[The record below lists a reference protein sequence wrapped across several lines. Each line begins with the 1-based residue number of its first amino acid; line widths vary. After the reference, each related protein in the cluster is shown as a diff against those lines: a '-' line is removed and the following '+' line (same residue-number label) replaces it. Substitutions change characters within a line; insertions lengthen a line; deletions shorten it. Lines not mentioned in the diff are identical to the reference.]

1 MGHRRHGQPESQGHR
16 KHSQPES
23 QGHRKHSQPESQGH
37 RKHTPDSQGHR
48 RHRGQTTS
56 DVSRR
61 DFFKTIG
68 AGSIATAVVA
78 GVRDVEAQGPAPI
91 GPAEVPITLTINGLR
106 HQLSVEPRVTLLD
119 AMRTRLDI
127 TGPKRVCDRG
137 ACGACTVI
145 IEPPGD
151 AKSASLGAGG
161 RTYYSCSMLAI
172 EAQGRNIRTVDGLAT
187 GNTLH
192 PVQQAFCDN
201 DGLMCGFCTPGFVMS
216 TVALL
221 EKNPNPT
228 PEQAKKA
235 LDGNL
240 CRCGTNIGVLKAA
253 LAAKGGAR
261 G

>member
-1 MGHRRHGQPESQGHR
+1 MED
-16 KHSQPES
+16 EN
-23 QGHRKHSQPESQGH
+23 
-37 RKHTPDSQGHR
+37 
-48 RHRGQTTS
+48 

-61 DFFKTIG
+61 DFFKTVG
-68 AGSIATAVVA
+68 VGSIASAVVA
-78 GVRDVEAQGPAPI
+78 GVRDVEGQGPAAV
-91 GPAEVPITLTINGLR
+91 GPGEIPVTLTINGRR

-119 AMRTRLDI
+119 AMRTRLEI
-127 TGPKRVCDRG
+127 TGQKRVCDRG

-145 IEPPGD
+145 IE
-151 AKSASLGAGG
+151 G

-172 EAQGRNIRTVDGLAT
+172 EAQGKNIRTVDGLA
-187 GNTLH
+187 GPNTPFDYAQGKLH
-192 PVQQAFCDN
+192 PVQQAFCDH
-201 DGLMCGFCTPGFVMS
+201 DGLMCGFCTPGFVMA

-253 LAAKGGAR
+253 LSAKGVTR

>member
-1 MGHRRHGQPESQGHR
+1 M
-16 KHSQPES
+16 
-23 QGHRKHSQPESQGH
+23 
-37 RKHTPDSQGHR
+37 PDGKK
-48 RHRGQTTS
+48 RGKRPPH
-56 DVSRR
+56 DESRR
-61 DFFKTIG
+61 TFVKSLG
-68 AGSIATAVVA
+68 LGAVVSA
-78 GVRDVEAQGPAPI
+78 SASLGTPSDASARQGQAAL
-91 GPAEVPITLTINGLR
+91 GPGQVPITLTINGQR
-106 HQLSVEPRVTLLD
+106 HQLQVEPRVTLLD

-127 TGPKRVCDRG
+127 TGQKRVCDRG

-145 IEPPGD
+145 ID
-151 AKSASLGAGG
+151 G

-172 EAQGRNIRTVDGLAT
+172 EAQGKNVRTVDGLAN

-201 DGLMCGFCTPGFVMS
+201 DGLMCGFCTPGFVMA

-228 PEQAKKA
+228 PEQAKRA

-253 LAAKGGAR
+253 LSVKGVSR

>member
-1 MGHRRHGQPESQGHR
+1 MQDDHH
-16 KHSQPES
+16 
-23 QGHRKHSQPESQGH
+23 
-37 RKHTPDSQGHR
+37 
-48 RHRGQTTS
+48 

-61 DFFKTIG
+61 DFLKTVG
-68 AGSIATAVVA
+68 VA
-78 GVRDVEAQGPAPI
+78 ASVASAAKVSAAQGPAAV
-91 GPAEVPITLTINGLR
+91 GPDEVAVTLTINGQR
-106 HQLSVEPRVTLLD
+106 HQLRVEPRVTLLD

-127 TGPKRVCDRG
+127 TGQKRVCDRG

-145 IEPPGD
+145 ID
-151 AKSASLGAGG
+151 G

-187 GNTLH
+187 PFDSAQGLRGGALH
-192 PVQQAFCDN
+192 PVQQAFCDH
-201 DGLMCGFCTPGFVMS
+201 DGLMCGFCTPGFVMA

-221 EKNPNPT
+221 ERNPNPT
-228 PEQAKKA
+228 AEQAKKA

-253 LAAKGGAR
+253 LSATGVTR

>member
-1 MGHRRHGQPESQGHR
+1 M
-16 KHSQPES
+16 
-23 QGHRKHSQPESQGH
+23 
-37 RKHTPDSQGHR
+37 
-48 RHRGQTTS
+48 RGKKR

-61 DFFKTIG
+61 DFFKTVG
-68 AGSIATAVVA
+68 VAATVAASASTTVSGQAPA
-78 GVRDVEAQGPAPI
+78 GVGPGDVA
-91 GPAEVPITLTINGLR
+91 ITLTINGRR

-145 IEPPGD
+145 IE
-151 AKSASLGAGG
+151 G

-172 EAQGRNIRTVDGLAT
+172 EAQGRNIRTVEGLAK
-187 GNTLH
+187 GDSLH
-192 PVQQAFCDN
+192 PVQQAFCDH

-221 EKNPNPT
+221 ERNPSPT
-228 PEQAKKA
+228 PDQARRA

-240 CRCGTNIGVLKAA
+240 CRCGTNIGVLRAA
-253 LAAKGGAR
+253 LAAKGVTR

>member
-1 MGHRRHGQPESQGHR
+1 MHDEDKGR
-16 KHSQPES
+16 K
-23 QGHRKHSQPESQGH
+23 
-37 RKHTPDSQGHR
+37 TPGRPKTD
-48 RHRGQTTS
+48 

-61 DFFKTIG
+61 DFFKTVG

-78 GVRDVEAQGPAPI
+78 GVKEADAQGPAPI
-91 GPAEVPITLTINGLR
+91 GPSEVPITLTINGRRL
-106 HQLSVEPRVTLLD
+106 QLQVEPRVTLLD
-119 AMRTRLDI
+119 AMRTRLEI
-127 TGPKRVCDRG
+127 TGQKRVCDRG

-145 IEPPGD
+145 IE
-151 AKSASLGAGG
+151 G

-172 EAQGRNIRTVDGLAT
+172 EAQGKNIRTVDGLST
-187 GNTLH
+187 GNALH

-228 PEQAKKA
+228 PEQAKRA

-253 LAAKGGAR
+253 LAAKGVSR

>member
-1 MGHRRHGQPESQGHR
+1 MKDGKKGR
-16 KHSQPES
+16 
-23 QGHRKHSQPESQGH
+23 
-37 RKHTPDSQGHR
+37 
-48 RHRGQTTS
+48 
-56 DVSRR
+56 SRR
-61 DFFKTIG
+61 DFFKTVG
-68 AGSIATAVVA
+68 VGSLAAAAVA
-78 GVRDVEAQGPAPI
+78 GVQPAEAQGPAAV
-91 GPAEVPITLTINGLR
+91 GPSDVPITLTINGRR
-106 HQLSVEPRVTLLD
+106 HQLNVEPRVTLLD

-145 IEPPGD
+145 ID
-151 AKSASLGAGG
+151 G

-172 EAQGRNIRTVDGLAT
+172 EAQGRNIRTVDGLA
-187 GNTLH
+187 GGSTLH

-201 DGLMCGFCTPGFVMS
+201 DGLMCGFCTPGFVMA

-228 PEQAKKA
+228 PVQAKKA

-240 CRCGTNIGVLKAA
+240 CRCGTNIGVLRAA
-253 LAAKGGAR
+253 LSVKGGIR

>member
-1 MGHRRHGQPESQGHR
+1 MALTPEGARLAVAPKREGGYSSRMSDDKG
-16 KHSQPES
+16 
-23 QGHRKHSQPESQGH
+23 
-37 RKHTPDSQGHR
+37 
-48 RHRGQTTS
+48 

-61 DFFKTIG
+61 DFLKTVG
-68 AGSIATAVVA
+68 VAAAVTSAVQA
-78 GVRDVEAQGPAPI
+78 AEAQSGPPAI
-91 GPAEVPITLTINGLR
+91 GPGDVPITLTINGQR
-106 HQLSVEPRVTLLD
+106 HQLRVEPRVTLLD

-127 TGPKRVCDRG
+127 TGQKRVCDRG

-145 IEPPGD
+145 ID
-151 AKSASLGAGG
+151 G

-172 EAQGRNIRTVDGLAT
+172 EAQGKNIRTVDGLAK

-192 PVQQAFCDN
+192 PVQQAFCDH
-201 DGLMCGFCTPGFVMS
+201 DGLMCGFCTPGFVMA

-221 EKNPNPT
+221 ERNPNPT
-228 PEQAKKA
+228 PEQAKRA

-253 LAAKGGAR
+253 LSAKGVAR

>member
-1 MGHRRHGQPESQGHR
+1 MHD
-16 KHSQPES
+16 K
-23 QGHRKHSQPESQGH
+23 K
-37 RKHTPDSQGHR
+37 D
-48 RHRGQTTS
+48 

-61 DFFKTIG
+61 DFFKTVG
-68 AGSIATAVVA
+68 VGSIATAVVS
-78 GVRDVEAQGPAPI
+78 GVTDVEAQGPAAV
-91 GPAEVPITLTINGLR
+91 GPDEVPIALTINGR
-106 HQLSVEPRVTLLD
+106 RYQLNVQPRVTLLD

-127 TGPKRVCDRG
+127 TGQKRVCDRG

-145 IEPPGD
+145 IEPPND
-151 AKSASLGAGG
+151 AKNASSGPGG

-172 EAQGRNIRTVDGLAT
+172 EAQGRNIRTVDGLAN
-187 GNTLH
+187 GSTLH
-192 PVQQAFCDN
+192 PVQQAFCDH

-228 PEQAKKA
+228 PDQAKRA

-253 LAAKGGAR
+253 LALKGGSR

>member
-1 MGHRRHGQPESQGHR
+1 MQEGRNKRRKR
-16 KHSQPES
+16 KTE
-23 QGHRKHSQPESQGH
+23 
-37 RKHTPDSQGHR
+37 
-48 RHRGQTTS
+48 

-61 DFFKTIG
+61 DFFKTVG
-68 AGSIATAVVA
+68 VGSVATAIVA
-78 GVRDVEAQGPAPI
+78 GVKDAEAQGPAAI
-91 GPAEVPITLTINGLR
+91 GPGDVPITLTINGRR

-127 TGPKRVCDRG
+127 TGQKRVCDRG

-145 IEPPGD
+145 IE
-151 AKSASLGAGG
+151 G
-161 RTYYSCSMLAI
+161 RTYYSCSMLAV
-172 EAQGRNIRTVDGLAT
+172 EAQGRNIRTVDGLSPFDSAQ
-187 GNTLH
+187 GKQAALH
-192 PVQQAFCDN
+192 PVQQAFCDH
-201 DGLMCGFCTPGFVMS
+201 DGLMCGFCTPGFVMA

-228 PEQAKKA
+228 PEQAKRA

-253 LAAKGGAR
+253 LSAKGVTR

>member
-1 MGHRRHGQPESQGHR
+1 MDE
-16 KHSQPES
+16 K
-23 QGHRKHSQPESQGH
+23 
-37 RKHTPDSQGHR
+37 
-48 RHRGQTTS
+48 

-61 DFFKTIG
+61 DFFKTVG
-68 AGSIATAVVA
+68 VGSIATAVVA
-78 GVRDVEAQGPAPI
+78 GVREGEAQGPPAL
-91 GPAEVPITLTINGLR
+91 GPGEAPITLTINGR
-106 HQLSVEPRVTLLD
+106 RYQLQVEPRVTLLD

-145 IEPPGD
+145 ID
-151 AKSASLGAGG
+151 G
-161 RTYYSCSMLAI
+161 RTYYSCSMLAV
-172 EAQGRNIRTVDGLAT
+172 ETQGKNIRTIDGLSQ
-187 GNTLH
+187 GSTLH
-192 PVQQAFCDN
+192 PVQQAFCDH

-221 EKNPNPT
+221 EKTPNPT
-228 PEQAKKA
+228 AEQAKKA

-253 LAAKGGAR
+253 LSAKGVVR